1 MSRVNVQFANK
12 GLKGPV
18 LNIPASQHTTVPRN
32 MEHSI
37 ITVPQTSQAQF
48 GSYFVIDCKENS
60 IALHDLT
67 LNFNVSALTGLT
79 VYTTQSP
86 TLTAVINSN
95 VITVSAA
102 TGLFVGMKVAA
113 VGLPVNTYITNIS
126 GTTVYVNSLT
136 TAALSTTASTITG
149 DAINFIPASLWFQ
162 RVDLVIGGNIIDS
175 YYGQCNYLLNNLFNI
190 DEDRVYLN
198 NQQGNYS
205 SVAQRN
211 LMASQTSNYF
221 VNIKSLFNQ
230 IHLST
235 LTPNH
240 QIQLRVYMNN
250 LADIVGYAT
259 GTPAATLNF
268 CNLVA
273 RVSRLSPDLATSKLM
288 QITQQPTHNYFL
300 ESRYGTFAIPAGNAS
315 SQIVLTPIVG
325 SVAFM
330 IFIVRN
336 TNNVTQSLAS
346 TYQPITN
353 FALLGSSSENIVGGQ
368 PLSSALALQ
377 VLNQYWIESSF
388 TTETSLGLTD
398 NKSNVYMYSFSAD
411 PVTSMKNASQYT
423 ARSFYGNEQ
432 LQITWANSLVNPVQ
446 VDVFC
451 MMNSVLE
458 QGAGYIK
465 KMSL

>member
-1 MSRVNVQFANK
+1 MSRVNVQFATK

-48 GSYFVIDCKENS
+48 GSYFVIDCKENNVA
-60 IALHDLT
+60 IHDLT

-79 VYTTQSP
+79 VYTTQTP

-95 VITVSAA
+95 VITVSSA
-102 TGLFVGMKVAA
+102 TGLNVGMKVTA
-113 VGLPVNTYITNIS
+113 VGLPSNTYITNIS

-136 TAALSTTASTITG
+136 TAALSGTASSITG

-175 YYGQCNYLLNNLFNI
+175 YYGQCNYLLSNLFNI
-190 DEDRVYLN
+190 DEDRIYIN
-198 NQQGNYS
+198 NQMGNYS
-205 SVAQRN
+205 SIAQRA

-221 VNIKSLFNQ
+221 VNLKSLFNQ

-250 LADIVGYAT
+250 LADIVGNAT
-259 GTPAATLNF
+259 GTPAATLNY

-273 RVSRLSPDLATSKLM
+273 RVSRLNPEQAQNKLI

-300 ESRYGTFAIPAGNAS
+300 ESRYGTFAIPAGNSS

-330 IFIVRN
+330 VFIVRN
-336 TNNVTQSLAS
+336 TTNVTQSLS
-346 TYQPITN
+346 FNYQPITN

-368 PLSSALALQ
+368 PLTSALALQ
-377 VLNQYWIESSF
+377 VLNQYWVESSY
-388 TTETSLGLTD
+388 TSETSLGLTD
-398 NKSNVYMYSFSAD
+398 NKSNVYLYSFSAD
-411 PVTSMKNASQYT
+411 PVTSMKNASQYSS
-423 ARSFYGNEQ
+423 RSFFGNEQ
-432 LQITWANSLVNPVQ
+432 LQITWASSLINPVQ